1 MRRKYMRYRWSAERI
16 IRRSVL
22 ILIGVALLTSC
33 IYGYRDLLGQVE
45 IYGENRC
52 RNLVTQ
58 LVMDAATEVKP
69 DGKLV
74 YFTTSENKSIVEL
87 NSGSIRQYQAI
98 LASILAEKM
107 DSIQEQTYPVPIG
120 TVIGGVLL
128 MGRGP
133 MIELRYHP
141 SGNISV
147 NMTSRL
153 QQAGINQVLYQ
164 VVLEVQTDMT
174 VILPG
179 GTKSINCDQT
189 IVLEEMLISG
199 EVPMVYGG

>member
-1 MRRKYMRYRWSAERI
+1 MADIKKAILQTMIENVVVDVLLKTNADMVVVETTAE
-16 IRRSVL
+16 
-22 ILIGVALLTSC
+22 GA
-33 IYGYRDLLGQVE
+33 E
-45 IYGENRC
+45 
-52 RNLVTQ
+52 VT
-58 LVMDAATEVKP
+58 LATK
-69 DGKLV
+69 
-74 YFTTSENKSIVEL
+74 
-87 NSGSIRQYQAI
+87 

-179 GTKSINCDQT
+179 GTKSVNCDQT